1 MIKKV
6 LCQKK
11 KWIWQSICC
20 VFAWETR
27 VWFSQIV
34 LLLLNL
40 NVFSRADAKL
50 FRFTILVMV
59 QSIFQQTI
67 IIPSLSSFSYLSTFL
82 FGNNDEYL
90 QLMCFR
96 VFTYLILTGK
106 CFYSKD
112 AVNFTSSSYIIEI
125 WLYECFCSELCSIWH
140 LCDFWRNF
148 FCLNWKMQNNFYLT
162 KKYLYIQDVSFNQY
176 KRAT

>member
-1 MIKKV
+1 M
-6 LCQKK
+6 C
-11 KWIWQSICC
+11 
-20 VFAWETR
+20 AWETR

-59 QSIFQQTI
+59 QSIFQETI
-67 IIPSLSSFSYLSTFL
+67 IIPSSSSFSYLSTFL

-140 LCDFWRNF
+140 LCDFWRTF
-148 FCLNWKMQNNFYLT
+148 LCLNWKMQNNFYLT
-162 KKYLYIQDVSFNQY
+162 KNICIFKMYHSINTREQL
-176 KRAT
+176 RAFDQCYSSLVLFI

>member
-20 VFAWETR
+20 VCAWETR

-59 QSIFQQTI
+59 QSIFQETI
-67 IIPSLSSFSYLSTFL
+67 IIPSSSSFSYLSTFL

-125 WLYECFCSELCSIWH
+125 WLYECFVL
-140 LCDFWRNF
+140 NF
-148 FCLNWKMQNNFYLT
+148 VPFDICVIFEEHFFAWIEKCKTTF
-162 KKYLYIQDVSFNQY
+162 I
-176 KRAT
+176 